1 MNKTIDVS
9 GLTLLHNLLH
19 LPKRVMIRVPVSVI
33 VVLSAAVLCSCATPA
48 TKSGAPQAALVY
60 KGPITEARQPGLEH
74 GVELIPKEYFLDNG
88 LKVLMVEDHKVPI
101 ATFQIWYKVGSIDE
115 QSGKTGLSHM
125 LEHMMFKGTKRYG
138 SKVFSNL
145 VQKNGGV
152 DNAFTT
158 RNYTMYYQTLVSDRI
173 GLSVELEA
181 DRMANLL
188 LNEEDVKSEK
198 QVVMEE
204 RRLRTEDNPQNL
216 LFEQLTEKAISTHPY
231 RNPVIGWM
239 DDIASFTLDDLRQ
252 HYNTYYS
259 PNNAVIIVTGDIN
272 PTETLR
278 LIKANFGSIP
288 AKHTA
293 TVQIPKEPAQTQP
306 KRIVLRKPAQLPY
319 LLMAYHVPSIPHK
332 DSYALDVLSAL
343 LSGKSGRL
351 YQELVKNQ
359 KVALNAFVFY
369 SGFHSAP
376 YLMYFGGSVMGG
388 KGDNTDA
395 LEGAILHEIERLK
408 TTPPTQREIQ
418 KAKNQ
423 IEASFIMGQDSI
435 YFQGELLG
443 MYEML
448 GSWRLKD
455 RYLEEIRAVTAEDVT
470 RVTATYLTINNS
482 TIGTLIPE

>member
-1 MNKTIDVS
+1 M
-9 GLTLLHNLLH
+9 
-19 LPKRVMIRVPVSVI
+19 
-33 VVLSAAVLCSCATPA
+33 LSAAVLCSCSSATI
-48 TKSGAPQAALVY
+48 KSETTQAVTEPQRA
-60 KGPITEARQPGLEH
+60 
-74 GVELIPKEYFLDNG
+74 GVELIPREYFLDNG

-101 ATFQIWYKVGSIDE
+101 ATFQIWYKVGSINE
-115 QSGKTGLSHM
+115 PAGKTGMSHM

-145 VQKNGGV
+145 IQKNGGV

-158 RNYTMYYQTLVSDRI
+158 RNYTMYYQTLISDRLE
-173 GLSVELEA
+173 LSIELEA
-181 DRMANLL
+181 DRMQNLL

-216 LFEQLTEKAISTHPY
+216 LFEQLTEKALSRHPY

-239 DDIASFTLDDLRQ
+239 DDIASFTAEDLRG
-252 HYNTYYS
+252 HYNNYYS

-272 PTETLR
+272 PAEVLSQLR
-278 LIKANFGSIP
+278 THFGPIA
-288 AKHTA
+288 AKHPA
-293 TVQIPKEPAQTQP
+293 TVNIPMEPKQEQS
-306 KRIVLRKPAQLPY
+306 RRFLLRKPAQLPY
-319 LLMAYHVPSIPHK
+319 LLTAYHVPSIPHK
-332 DSYALDVLSAL
+332 DSYALDVLSAIF
-343 LSGKSGRL
+343 SGKSGRL
-351 YQELVKNQ
+351 YQALVKNQ
-359 KVALNAFVFY
+359 KIALNAFVFY
-369 SGFHSAP
+369 SGFHTDP

-388 KGDNTDA
+388 KGGNTDA
-395 LEGAILHEIERLK
+395 LERAILDEIEKVK
-408 TTPPTQREIQ
+408 TTPPTEREIQ

-448 GSWRLKD
+448 GNWRLKD
-455 RYLEEIRAVTAEDVT
+455 KYLEEIRGVTVEDVQ
-470 RVTATYLTINNS
+470 RVATTWLTTNNS